1 MITNDVQHRNTKS
14 WLARFESDAA
24 DLEQQYPVAGR
35 TRLQQL
41 QIDSARSQAD
51 DLRQELVDYER
62 LRSGEERTFVAP
74 SLRGIAELLIKA
86 RVARGWS
93 QRRLADELG
102 IAEQQVQRYE
112 VTGYSAASLA
122 RLADIADALG
132 ITITETATLNTV
144 SAA

>member
-14 WLARFESDAA
+14 WLARFESDAV
-24 DLEQQYPVAGR
+24 DMEQQYPAAER

-41 QIDSARSQAD
+41 QIDAARSQAD
-51 DLRQELVDYER
+51 DLRRELVEYER
-62 LRSGEERTFVAP
+62 LRSGEERTFAA
-74 SLRGIAELLIKA
+74 STLRGIAELLIKA

-112 VTGYSAASLA
+112 ATGYSAASLA
-122 RLADIADALG
+122 RLTDIADALG
-132 ITITETATLNTV
+132 ITVTETATLNAV

>member
-14 WLARFESDAA
+14 WLARFESDAV
-24 DLEQQYPVAGR
+24 DLEQQHPAAER

-41 QIDSARSQAD
+41 QIDAARSQAD
-51 DLRQELVDYER
+51 DLRRELVEYER
-62 LRSGEERTFVAP
+62 LRSGEERTFAAS

-112 VTGYSAASLA
+112 ATGYSAASLA
-122 RLADIADALG
+122 RLTDIADALG
-132 ITITETATLNTV
+132 MTVTETATLNTV

>member
-14 WLARFESDAA
+14 WLARFETEAA
-24 DLEQQYPVAGR
+24 DLEAAYPTAAR
-35 TRLQQL
+35 TRMQQL
-41 QIDSARSQAD
+41 QIDAARSQAD
-51 DLRQELVDYER
+51 DLRRELAEYER
-62 LRSGEERTFVAP
+62 LRSGEERTFEAS

-112 VTGYSAASLA
+112 STGYSAASLA

-132 ITITETATLNTV
+132 ITVTETATLNAVT
-144 SAA
+144 AA